1 MVNSP
6 NGMEDGLRGVRW
18 IVAALIILGGVIPP
32 IIYVAGFG
40 RLPTVTPEDARF
52 MLQEGRPVQLVDVRP
67 RKIYMARHLDGAANW
82 PLDAILA
89 TKRNENIPLYDR
101 SQALFLICDVGWDS
115 RKAVEHLSQLGHPRV
130 YQVRGGIQ
138 EWTHSFSVDCLLLA
152 KPLSDGASPTSP
164 ADLTTVVAPQGKMY
178 DRFRVASGGIEELPF
193 RQSPAVEQALA
204 VVAFF
209 FFKPI
214 YELLSL
220 VLIIVLWKSREPDLA
235 ALRWG
240 MIFFFLGENACAVN
254 YFAFRESSYI
264 AEYLHSYGMALSFG
278 FITYAFLEGIDRR
291 VLFLSDNR
299 QRCSAIALCGSCA
312 KHVDAACGLKRLF
325 YVLIPA
331 LMIVA
336 LMLPTVDWQNTAY
349 NTGVFGRLYSYGH
362 LWIYQVFENWYC
374 AAAAF
379 VMLGASLAVLIAK
392 KENAI
397 AWAKIAFAAG
407 VGPLGF
413 GMLRMI
419 IGSAY
424 DGNRVWYL
432 FWEETT
438 ELLLIAGICCLL
450 WIFRRT
456 LLAAEREPAKESQ
469 PCAVASA
476 TS

>member
-1 MVNSP
+1 MP
-6 NGMEDGLRGVRW
+6 EPLRGARW
-18 IVAALIILGGVIPP
+18 IVAALVVLGGIIPP
-32 IIYVAGFG
+32 IIYEAVFG
-40 RLPTVTPEDARF
+40 RLPTVTPEEARF
-52 MLQEGRPVQLVDVRP
+52 LLQEGKPRLLIDVRP
-67 RKIYMARHLDGAANW
+67 ARVFAVRHLDGAVNW
-82 PLDAILA
+82 PLESIMA
-89 TKRNENIPLYDR
+89 TTNAEQIPLEFR
-101 SQALFLICDVGWDS
+101 HQALYLICDVGWDS
-115 RKAVEHLSQLGHPRV
+115 RQAVEHLSRLGHPRV
-130 YQVRGGIQ
+130 FQVRGGIQ
-138 EWTHSFSVDCLLLA
+138 EWIHSFSVNCLLLA
-152 KPLSDGASPTSP
+152 KPLSEGSSPTSP
-164 ADLTTVVAPQGKMY
+164 ANLTTVVAPQGKLY
-178 DRFRVASGGIEELPF
+178 DRFRFASGGIVELPF
-193 RQSPAVEQALA
+193 RHSPVVEQALA

-220 VLIIVLWKSREPDLA
+220 VLIVLLWKSCAADLA

-254 YFAFRESSYI
+254 YFAFRESSYL

-278 FITYAFLEGIDRR
+278 FVAYAFLEGIDRR
-291 VLFLSDNR
+291 MLFLSDNR

-312 KHVDAACGLKRLF
+312 KQIDAACGLKRLF

-336 LMLPTVDWQNTAY
+336 LMLPTADWQNNAY

-379 VMLGASLAVLIAK
+379 VMLGASLVVLVAK

-413 GMLRMI
+413 GLLRMI

-424 DGNRVWYL
+424 DQNRVWYL

-456 LLAAEREPAKESQ
+456 LLFAECKPAKEPQRCDAAPTIS
-469 PCAVASA
+469 
-476 TS
+476 